1 MRAATGAKRAR
12 ICAVAFMMA
21 APLMSAPL
29 EAEVADALG
38 TFCVSVPV
46 TRTRSVEMPRP
57 SAHTCAILVFKPWPI
72 SVPPWLT
79 LTEPSM

>member
-1 MRAATGAKRAR
+1 
-12 ICAVAFMMA
+12 MA

-29 EAEVADALG
+29 EAAVALALG

-46 TRTRSVEMPRP
+46 TRTYSTGMPKA
-57 SAHTCAILVFKPWPI
+57 SAATCAILVFRPCPI

-79 LTEPSM
+79 LTEPSW

>member
-1 MRAATGAKRAR
+1 
-12 ICAVAFMMA
+12 MMA

-29 EAEVADALG
+29 EADVAEALG

-46 TRTRSVEMPRP
+46 TRTQRVEIPKP
-57 SAHTCAILVFKPWPI
+57 SAQTCAILVFSPWPI

-79 LTEPSM
+79 LTEPSI